1 VVSSVPVAQRYLPP
15 EVAMQTRRDAIT
27 HVNWMQMH
35 GDRFLQVTHAFSA
48 FNGEA
53 LVACRLLGAGGGGFK
68 A

>member
-1 VVSSVPVAQRYLPP
+1 
-15 EVAMQTRRDAIT
+15 MQTRRDAIT